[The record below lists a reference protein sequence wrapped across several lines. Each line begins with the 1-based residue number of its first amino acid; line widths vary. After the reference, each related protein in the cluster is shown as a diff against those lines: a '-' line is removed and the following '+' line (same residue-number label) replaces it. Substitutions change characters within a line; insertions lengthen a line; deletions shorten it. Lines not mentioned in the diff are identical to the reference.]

1 MERRIVVEG
10 REILYE
16 LTAKKVKNLNLRVR
30 PDGRVGGIPSPA
42 VCPPRRRIGSS
53 SPAARGCCG
62 RWTARRRG
70 GMRFPKPP
78 FPDCGANRWTS
89 SAGRV
94 PPRGRRWRRGACCS
108 LWRIRRRNPPC
119 SAAGSRSRRRPNS
132 PPGWRPFIPWPR
144 PRGWRVPSSGCGG

>member
-30 PDGRVGGIPSPA
+30 PDGRVAVSVPRRLSPEAADRFVLSRDPWLLRALDRAAARRDALPEAALPRLWGEPLDIVRRPGSPA
-42 VCPPRRRIGSS
+42 G
-53 SPAARGCCG
+53 AALAEG
-62 RWTARRRG
+62 RLLLT
-70 GMRFPKPP
+70 
-78 FPDCGANRWTS
+78 
-89 SAGRV
+89 
-94 PPRGRRWRRGACCS
+94 
-108 LWRIRRRNPPC
+108 LRIRRRNPPC